1 MAHESTAATTVEPR
15 IYDVGDMVDVLCDHM
30 RDEKRVN
37 DWLQGVVV
45 QADYKMVAV
54 QFNQDVYLTDGWMV
68 PDRVLW
74 TRQDSDKI
82 RKSKKRRAAKSAK
95 SKKSN

>member
-45 QADYKMVAV
+45 QADYKMVA
-54 QFNQDVYLTDGWMV
+54 QKT
-68 PDRVLW
+68 
-74 TRQDSDKI
+74 
-82 RKSKKRRAAKSAK
+82 A
-95 SKKSN
+95 